1 MLKILDNTGLAHLW
15 SGIKSYI
22 DALKTVEVTTSSFSS
37 LPQTITDSNIRS
49 DHVLVNSV
57 LSNPSAQSGQWT
69 VTTANG
75 SLTVSGT
82 ISGSTTLTLYLNVK
96 K

>member
-1 MLKILDNTGLAHLW
+1 MLKFLDITGLAHLW
-15 SGIKSYI
+15 SEIKSYI

-37 LPQTITDSNIRS
+37 LPQTITDSNIRA
-49 DHVLVNSV
+49 DHVVVNSV

-75 SLTVSGT
+75 NLTVSGT